1 MNIDIGVLT
10 YEKKKRFIL
19 GSVLVF
25 LLLLIFLHVSI
36 WINEE
41 RKEVLKIGFYD
52 NYPYFYINN
61 KAKVCGY
68 YNDLAKSLSE
78 RLNFKVEYI
87 YGGVWELLKELDKG
101 EIDLVF
107 GINKTKEREEIYEFT
122 SNYIN
127 EKPYV
132 IYTNKSI
139 QYGDISAL
147 NGMKMGYIEGELDNE
162 WFLNYLKSKNINVEL
177 VKGSSYKV
185 VKSLLVQN
193 KADFIIDNSD
203 SNIKSKGK
211 NIKEIFEFSSGPR
224 YIVAKKN
231 NEELIS
237 KIDGIL
243 NNMNLIPDEK
253 KNNNLIY
260 KYFDDIFNDTTNKH
274 IFMILFLIILVIFLK
289 NVDRRITKI
298 IKKQKIIND
307 LKRGNYILYYQPIV
321 DFKHK
326 RIRGFEAL
334 IRLMKDGQLL
344 TPYYFIQDIEDANMM
359 KEITLWALKRAIKD
373 YNIIKG
379 YENINDKDFY
389 ISINVSFNEI
399 EDLKFLNKV
408 IEIVRNSNIGE
419 NSICLEIVEKF
430 GAEEIEKIR
439 ENIKFLQDNGILI
452 AIDDFGVEY
461 SNLDLLK
468 KIDSNIIKLDKF
480 FADGISDSEISLKV
494 IDFILDICRL
504 SDKSIVLEGVEEKE
518 QVDIIKTF
526 LYEKIYIQGYYFSK
540 PLDIKS
546 LKTYTF

>member
-1 MNIDIGVLT
+1 MLT

-253 KNNNLIY
+253 K
-260 KYFDDIFNDTTNKH
+260 
-274 IFMILFLIILVIFLK
+274 III
-289 NVDRRITKI
+289 
-298 IKKQKIIND
+298 
-307 LKRGNYILYYQPIV
+307 
-321 DFKHK
+321 
-326 RIRGFEAL
+326 
-334 IRLMKDGQLL
+334 
-344 TPYYFIQDIEDANMM
+344 
-359 KEITLWALKRAIKD
+359 
-373 YNIIKG
+373 
-379 YENINDKDFY
+379 
-389 ISINVSFNEI
+389 
-399 EDLKFLNKV
+399 
-408 IEIVRNSNIGE
+408 
-419 NSICLEIVEKF
+419 
-430 GAEEIEKIR
+430 
-439 ENIKFLQDNGILI
+439 
-452 AIDDFGVEY
+452 
-461 SNLDLLK
+461 
-468 KIDSNIIKLDKF
+468 
-480 FADGISDSEISLKV
+480 
-494 IDFILDICRL
+494 
-504 SDKSIVLEGVEEKE
+504 
-518 QVDIIKTF
+518 
-526 LYEKIYIQGYYFSK
+526 
-540 PLDIKS
+540 
-546 LKTYTF
+546 